1 MKIFRKIRF
10 NSLTKGSFSKYFL
23 YAIGEIILVVIG
35 ILIALYINNN
45 KAISDSQEK
54 QKNHLT
60 LIKEE
65 LENNVLI
72 LEKEEKTLSN
82 IIVNIRDIINLAN
95 SVKSKEN
102 VDEINLSELLFLP
115 ITRAI
120 EVNYENAA
128 FNEFIASKILK
139 DIKNDSLRCLL
150 RSWNRKLETIK
161 LQEDVV
167 HESLDKSNAFLET
180 NGSLKTIF
188 DNIKLS
194 ETYFEINNSLIISS
208 NKNILE
214 SKQFENILI
223 QYLGV
228 ATQLHKKE
236 YPKFKSDISVLIG
249 LIKKDLNNQL

>member
-1 MKIFRKIRF
+1 M
-10 NSLTKGSFSKYFL
+10 
-23 YAIGEIILVVIG
+23 
-35 ILIALYINNN
+35 
-45 KAISDSQEK
+45 
-54 QKNHLT
+54 
-60 LIKEE
+60 
-65 LENNVLI
+65 
-72 LEKEEKTLSN
+72 
-82 IIVNIRDIINLAN
+82 
-95 SVKSKEN
+95 
-102 VDEINLSELLFLP
+102 
-115 ITRAI
+115 
-120 EVNYENAA
+120 
-128 FNEFIASKILK
+128 
-139 DIKNDSLRCLL
+139 L

-188 DNIKLS
+188 DNINLS